1 MGTAAQ
7 LFVDRVLVRES
18 RGVAFTLHQ
27 GERHPSNPLVAADQP
42 WEGWRLELFGSV
54 IWDVEDQI
62 YKMWYIGEPV
72 GVFGPAPKGAS
83 GDNPTCYATSK
94 DGIHWEKPPVGI
106 IPASFKHNALLFA
119 THLASVYKDREE
131 ADPAK
136 RYKMVCW
143 IDNGKLRGYHTM
155 VSPDGL
161 RWSPFSSKPICRG
174 ADVVT
179 AYYDERHRM
188 WVVLAK
194 IGTVI
199 RGHNR
204 RVFWVT
210 TSRDF
215 TEWTEP
221 ELAIYPDLMDDAGSL
236 ARIEESRS
244 LLDVPDDPAQMRT
257 EFYGVGF
264 YPTESC
270 TLGFPWLFTINNK
283 ARYGN
288 QEGPFEL
295 QLAVTRDFKHW
306 ERPFR
311 TPCIS
316 RGKPGDWEWGI
327 QQTAARAIRVGDEI
341 RLYYCGANYTHGT
354 PVLYRQEGTGRKTRY
369 TSSIGLA
376 TWKADRFVSADG
388 FDREAQLTTVPVI
401 HSGNRLELNARTRS
415 GGSLTVEL
423 LDAGGRPLTKPSR
436 SVKGDDLRHTVRWD
450 DNAIASLRGK
460 PVMVRFHLAGAELYT
475 FAFRQS

>member
-1 MGTAAQ
+1 
-7 LFVDRVLVRES
+7 
-18 RGVAFTLHQ
+18 
-27 GERHPSNPLVAADQP
+27 
-42 WEGWRLELFGSV
+42 
-54 IWDVEDQI
+54 
-62 YKMWYIGEPV
+62 
-72 GVFGPAPKGAS
+72 
-83 GDNPTCYATSK
+83 
-94 DGIHWEKPPVGI
+94 
-106 IPASFKHNALLFA
+106 
-119 THLASVYKDREE
+119 
-131 ADPAK
+131 
-136 RYKMVCW
+136 
-143 IDNGKLRGYHTM
+143 M

-161 RWSPFSSKPICRG
+161 RWSVFGSKPICRG
-174 ADVVT
+174 GDVVT

-188 WVVLAK
+188 WVALAK
-194 IGTVI
+194 IGTMI

-210 TSRDF
+210 TSKDF
-215 TEWTEP
+215 VQWTEP

-236 ARIEESRS
+236 ARIEESRP

-270 TLGFPWLFTINNK
+270 TLGFPWVFTINNK

-311 TPCIS
+311 TPCIP
-316 RGKPGDWEWGI
+316 RGAPGDWECGI
-327 QQTAARAIRVGDEI
+327 QQTAARAIRVGDEV

-354 PVLYRQEGTGRKTRY
+354 PVLYRQEGTGRKSKY

-376 TWKADRFVSADG
+376 TWKADRFVSASG
-388 FDREAQLTTVPVI
+388 VSGEAQLTTVPVI
-401 HSGNRLELNARTRS
+401 YSGDRLELNARTLS

-423 LDAGGRPLTKPSR
+423 LDAGGRPLTKASR
-436 SVKGDDLRHTVRWD
+436 SVTGDDLRHTVRWD
-450 DNAIASLRGK
+450 DNVIPSLRGK

-475 FAFRQS
+475 FAFRRT